1 LTLAVTLCNL
11 LHITIPI
18 SFLSFIP
25 LLLTLV
31 VPLFRLLPS
40 NFSTLL
46 QRVTLAV
53 TSSGPKSANQ
63 LVQIMS
69 GPPVFVPTIADM
81 RRALDVE
88 RQARE
93 ANRHLGNRLRE
104 EMTSAQNHKR
114 LFDQLAVVSKRL
126 VAEMEEIRDKD
137 WDLQNETKQVRRE
150 NEMLDAENNQLREDN

>member
-1 LTLAVTLCNL
+1 
-11 LHITIPI
+11 
-18 SFLSFIP
+18 
-25 LLLTLV
+25 
-31 VPLFRLLPS
+31 
-40 NFSTLL
+40 
-46 QRVTLAV
+46 
-53 TSSGPKSANQ
+53 
-63 LVQIMS
+63 
-69 GPPVFVPTIADM
+69 M